1 MTQRDSSLGPPP
13 TPPSGQL
20 ADEPFR
26 LLVDSVTD
34 YAIFLLD
41 TGGHVASWNAGA
53 QRIKGYLPSEI
64 IGQSFE
70 RFYPAEKVAE
80 GWPHEELQRAREC
93 GRFEDEG
100 WRIRKDG
107 SRFWASVVITA
118 LRDTQGRLQGFA
130 KVTRDLTERRQQEE
144 ALRRSEEQLR
154 LLLEAVRD
162 YALIMLDTGGHVLTW
177 NAGAEAIMG
186 YKTDEVLLRHVQMF
200 VDPAEAATDH
210 AAQELDLALTEGRV
224 EIEGQRMRKDGSL
237 FWANVII
244 TPVRGHDGMHRGFA
258 VVTRDLSGPRRLLE
272 LEQTSRR
279 MSEFIAMLAHELRNP
294 LAPIRNAINV
304 IQMQETMPAIVQ
316 RMSDVIDRQ
325 ARHLTRLV
333 DDLLDIGRIATGKI
347 SLRIAP
353 IDYRDVVLTSVEAA
367 RPVMQ
372 ARGHRLH
379 VDVPEKIPMRAD
391 ASRLAQV
398 LQNLLINAARYT
410 PQGGEVSLTVQVDGA
425 SCVTLVSDTGQGIAP
440 ASLEHVFELFV
451 QEHGL
456 RRDPSE
462 SGLGVGLTLARRMAE
477 MHGGSLTAQS
487 EGRGRGATFKLALPC
502 LQSAPQS
509 RDDTISTGARSESL
523 RILVIDD
530 NRDAADSMVILL
542 QLMGHESDALYTAA
556 DALRHGPVFDPALV
570 MMDLN
575 MPDLSGFDLIDQL
588 RKAITHPIYVAAV
601 TGFGQQSDRER
612 TRAAG
617 FDAHLTKPVSQD
629 QLQATIEH
637 AATRLKR
644 G

>member
-1 MTQRDSSLGPPP
+1 MTQRDSSLGPPA

-20 ADEPFR
+20 ADAPFR

-80 GWPHEELQRAREC
+80 GWPREELQRAQEC

-154 LLLEAVRD
+154 LLLEAVKD

-210 AAQELDLALTEGRV
+210 AAQELELALTEGRV

-244 TPVRGHDGMHRGFA
+244 TPVRGHDGIHRGFA

-347 SLRIAP
+347 SLRMAS

-372 ARGHRLH
+372 ARGHHLH

-391 ASRLAQV
+391 ASRLAQA
-398 LQNLLINAARYT
+398 LQNLLANAARYT
-410 PQGGEVSLTVQVDGA
+410 PPGGEVSLTVQVDGA

-487 EGRGRGATFKLALPC
+487 EGRGRGATFKLVLPC
-502 LQSAPQS
+502 LQVPPQS
-509 RDDTISTGARSESL
+509 RDDTISAVARSESL

-530 NRDAADSMVILL
+530 NRDAADSMVIQL

-570 MMDLN
+570 MLDLN

-637 AATRLKR
+637 AATRLQR